1 MFVPWFLSKMAVGI
15 NDSQVLSSKNLVPYI
30 KLFLSSSV
38 TLSLENDLGVLSR
51 YGKHVWM
58 VRTAECP
65 STPVIPFLSIDT
77 PNV

>member
-30 KLFLSSSV
+30 KLFLSSV

-51 YGKHVWM
+51 
-58 VRTAECP
+58 
-65 STPVIPFLSIDT
+65 
-77 PNV
+77 

>member
-51 YGKHVWM
+51 
-58 VRTAECP
+58 
-65 STPVIPFLSIDT
+65 
-77 PNV
+77 